1 MVFKRGGE
9 NEAAEQAGAEFTH
22 KACREFPSK
31 IDFLF

>member
-1 MVFKRGGE
+1 MVFKGGRE
-9 NEAAEQAGAEFTH
+9 NEAAGLARAEFTH